1 MIDERFPAR
10 LRQLREAKH
19 IDRKT
24 LGELCGLSKNMI
36 GKYESGERDP
46 SIKSLTLIA
55 DYFGVSLDYLT
66 GRDEE

>member
-1 MIDERFPAR
+1 MNDELFPAR
-10 LRQLREAKH
+10 LRQLREAKN

-46 SIKSLTLIA
+46 SIKTLTAIA
-55 DYFGVSLDYLT
+55 DYFGVSLDYLM
-66 GRDEE
+66 GRDPE